1 MGTACNEIPV
11 RARWLSIRVGLESIE
26 TCGRCT
32 RTASVKGLG
41 MDERRQVILGAGV
54 ESEWVDK
61 PFGGH
66 GDVYRWLRANYAF
79 VVNWIAKQKP
89 SWETI
94 AAKMAREG
102 IIGAK
107 GKQPAGHSV
116 RRVWKRVLKDVA
128 TERERELAEE
138 VERAAYEREL
148 LTGVPAKKYP
158 RDLPRTWP
166 PPLADG
172 HGSAERQPSRTLL
185 VKEENSSAPGDGDK
199 EAWSENSFD
208 LLLRTLNER
217 SSRPPDADEKSS

>member
-1 MGTACNEIPV
+1 M
-11 RARWLSIRVGLESIE
+11 GLESIE

-32 RTASVKGLG
+32 RTAAVKGHG
-41 MDERRQVILGAGV
+41 MDERRQAILGAGV

-66 GDVYRWLRANYAF
+66 GDVYRWLRAHYAF

-116 RRVWKRVLKDVA
+116 RRVWKRVLRDVA

-185 VKEENSSAPGDGDK
+185 VKEENSSTPGDGDK
-199 EAWSENSFD
+199 GAWSENSFD

>member
-1 MGTACNEIPV
+1 M
-11 RARWLSIRVGLESIE
+11 
-26 TCGRCT
+26 
-32 RTASVKGLG
+32 
-41 MDERRQVILGAGV
+41 
-54 ESEWVDK
+54 
-61 PFGGH
+61 
-66 GDVYRWLRANYAF
+66 
-79 VVNWIAKQKP
+79 
-89 SWETI
+89 
-94 AAKMAREG
+94 
-102 IIGAK
+102 
-107 GKQPAGHSV
+107 
-116 RRVWKRVLKDVA
+116 RRVWKRVLRDVA
-128 TERERELAEE
+128 AERERELAEE

-199 EAWSENSFD
+199 GAWSENSFD